1 MNNPSLLAYDRYPN
15 VYKLMHVALAIPI
28 NSATFKK
35 SFYSMR
41 RINTYL
47 RSNMVQ
53 DRFTNLNIIIIEK
66 CYLIKY
72 IGNERIINKFSEKER
87 KMQL

>member
-66 CYLIKY
+66 SYLIKY